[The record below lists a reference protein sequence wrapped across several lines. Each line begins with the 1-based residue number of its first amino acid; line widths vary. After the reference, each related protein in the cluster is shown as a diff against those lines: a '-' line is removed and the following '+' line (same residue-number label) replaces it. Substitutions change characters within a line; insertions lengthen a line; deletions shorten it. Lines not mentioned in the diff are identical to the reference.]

1 MELDESRFGPYNE
14 VMFVQ
19 YVLIGVIVGGAMV
32 YLIRRLWRSVASG
45 KGVAGC
51 GSCGCGGSGDGGAD
65 RLGKRQELIDVQTP
79 RRQDGG

>member
-19 YVLIGVIVGGAMV
+19 YVLIGVIVGVAML
-32 YLIRRLWRSVASG
+32 YLLCRLWRSVVSG
-45 KGVAGC
+45 KGGAGC
-51 GSCGCGGSGDGGAD
+51 GSCGCGGSGDGVAD

-79 RRQDGG
+79 GRRDGG